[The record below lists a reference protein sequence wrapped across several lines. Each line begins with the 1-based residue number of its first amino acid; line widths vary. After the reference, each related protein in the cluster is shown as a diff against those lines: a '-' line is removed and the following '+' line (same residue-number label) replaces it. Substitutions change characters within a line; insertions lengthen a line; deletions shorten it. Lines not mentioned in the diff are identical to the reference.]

1 MAVFRIH
8 RNIWEKGTRALP
20 LSAST
25 KPAADASS
33 SSNPR
38 KRPHD
43 DNADAD
49 MDSESE
55 LTRSVGQSDGTGG
68 TGKKGKAKAKTGK
81 AQESFPGGGR
91 RGVSSG
97 LSTVIK
103 RVGDSASGHAKTKG
117 KTKTKEKWWKEL
129 GGGSKGSVRLKAG

>member
-1 MAVFRIH
+1 MPFQTA
-8 RNIWEKGTRALP
+8 
-20 LSAST
+20 T
-25 KPAADASS
+25 KSAADASS
-33 SSNPR
+33 PSNSR

-43 DNADAD
+43 GHEDGDT
-49 MDSESE
+49 DSGSE
-55 LTRSVGQSDGTGG
+55 LTGGIGQSDDISGTS
-68 TGKKGKAKAKTGK
+68 KKGKAKAKAKAGN

-103 RVGDSASGHAKTKG
+103 RIGDGASGHAKTKG